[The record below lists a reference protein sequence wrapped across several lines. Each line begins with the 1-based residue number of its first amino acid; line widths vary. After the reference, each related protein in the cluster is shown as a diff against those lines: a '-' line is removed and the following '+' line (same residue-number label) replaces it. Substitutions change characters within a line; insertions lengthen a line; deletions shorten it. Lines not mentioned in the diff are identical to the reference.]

1 MATEYKCDICGNP
14 ATVHITKI
22 IDGKKIT
29 IHLCSACAEKASLEA
44 INLPAE
50 IFPKIQELEK
60 QIADSHKAKLIFARH
75 AAPRFRKSKMARVFH
90 ALTATG
96 QWAGACSRY
105 SRRCTGRPNMLA
117 NLPSITLRTQ
127 TLWISWTKPLKA

>member
-22 IDGKKIT
+22 IDGKKIK

-60 QIADSHKAKLIFARH
+60 QANSIRKQNMKDFESILTRDQKKILKQMKKEGRQRFEERKKLCPPPCPEKVQPAE
-75 AAPRFRKSKMARVFH
+75 ASEEK
-90 ALTATG
+90 
-96 QWAGACSRY
+96 
-105 SRRCTGRPNMLA
+105 
-117 NLPSITLRTQ
+117 
-127 TLWISWTKPLKA
+127 